1 MSRTKLPLII
11 AVLTF
16 LISPPAEA
24 QCPTTVREN
33 LPLAAN
39 PDFAEWRPYAFPYPD
54 GSTIAVF
61 ARAPVGNSY
70 QIVDR
75 YGYLVYPEPQSLWPA
90 VNSPYTNFLK
100 AIPDGQGGVLACW
113 EFSLPGYEE
122 GIYAQRVDSLGNI
135 CWGDSAKR
143 IYPVS
148 QFNYDIYA
156 DGSGGLFFTCLQ
168 ELGGLDVGVI
178 VQHIDEL
185 GEPMWGDSGSYAYLT
200 SSHGLGNSTI
210 TRDDNGGAYVVW
222 IDFRPPYVPYGALYM
237 QHVDSQGN
245 PTWNPE
251 GIYICY
257 NVWFK
262 QVIPDGENG
271 FLLHTNPGASSLNT
285 VYRFAPSG
293 LNLWVQ
299 EGVSRHYRASMVPGE
314 PGFFYLGF
322 SWNDYILGG
331 GIYGQRMDME
341 GNIYWPTGSQ
351 IGALMALYEHYED
364 DWGHTFAYRF
374 PYFFGAYVYHDPP
387 PTFELY
393 IQSLDSLAN
402 RRFDVNGTLATC
414 ISGDIYYITRIVPD
428 DQGGAAAAW
437 QSYYTPDIWAKHVNA
452 DGTLGGPVAVSPP
465 PVQHK
470 PLGPVLYASGQSIRF
485 QIASAGEVKLELFD
499 LLGRRVAIMEE
510 GFYTPGSYSIKFNK
524 DDLSSGIYLLRM
536 NTASEEQAIKITVV
550 RQGLTT
556 NT

>member
-1 MSRTKLPLII
+1 
-11 AVLTF
+11 
-16 LISPPAEA
+16 
-24 QCPTTVREN
+24 
-33 LPLAAN
+33 LAAS
-39 PDFAEWRPYAFPYPD
+39 PDFGEKYPYAFPYPD

-61 ARAPVGNSY
+61 ERGPVGNSY

-100 AIPDGQGGVLACW
+100 AIPDGRGGVLACW
-113 EFSLPGYEE
+113 EFSLPGYDE

-143 IYPVS
+143 IYPVPVC
-148 QFNYDIYA
+148 NYDIYG
-156 DGSGGLFFTCLQ
+156 DGGGGLFFSAIH
-168 ELGGLDVGVI
+168 EPGGDSVGVI

-245 PTWNPE
+245 PTW
-251 GIYICY
+251 
-257 NVWFK
+257 
-262 QVIPDGENG
+262 G

-351 IGALMALYEHYED
+351 IGAMMALYEHYED

-414 ISGDIYYITRIVPD
+414 ISGDIYYITRIV
-428 DQGGAAAAW
+428 AAAVW
-437 QSYYTPDIWAKHVNA
+437 QSCFASDVWAKHVNA
-452 DGTLGGPVAVSPP
+452 DGTLGGPVSVSPP

-485 QIASAGEVKLELFD
+485 QVASAGEVKLELFD
-499 LLGRRVAIMEE
+499 LLGRRVAILED
-510 GFYTPGSYSIKFNK
+510 IC
-524 DDLSSGIYLLRM
+524 
-536 NTASEEQAIKITVV
+536 
-550 RQGLTT
+550 
-556 NT
+556 